1 MEYQQ
6 IKYEVAERILTI
18 TLNRPDKLNAYT
30 EFMRDEIIN
39 ALDHAD
45 DDDNIRAIIVTGEGR
60 AFCAGMD
67 LGNKGA
73 TFDSSSAVGD
83 DEFRDGGGQLALRI
97 FKCKKPIIAAIN
109 GPAVGVGCT
118 MTLPMDIR
126 IASTNAK
133 MGIVFVRRGVL
144 VDACSSWF
152 LSKVLGIGRALEW
165 ALTGRVFS
173 AQEAY
178 EGGLLNHLVAPEELI
193 PTARA
198 IAKDIAENTAPVSVA
213 ITRQLIWT
221 MAGTEHP
228 MQAHRL
234 ETKGFHWAGQ
244 QPDVKEGV
252 MAFLE
257 KRKPNYSMSV
267 KDGMPP
273 FYPWMKEPPF
283 KEEK

>member
-6 IKYEVAERILTI
+6 IKYEVEDRILTI
-18 TLNRPDKLNAYT
+18 TLNRPEQMNTYNMTQHYELIDA
-30 EFMRDEIIN
+30 FDQ
-39 ALDHAD
+39 AD
-45 DDDNIRAIIVTGEGR
+45 NDDNIRAIIITGAGK

-67 LGNKGA
+67 LSEKGSS
-73 TFDSSSAVGD
+73 FDASSVSIED
-83 DEFRDGGGQLALRI
+83 YRDGGGMLALRMYQ
-97 FKCKKPIIAAIN
+97 CKKPLIGAIN
-109 GPAVGVGCT
+109 GAAVGIGCT
-118 MTLPMDIR
+118 MTLPMDVR
-126 IASTNAK
+126 IASTKAK

-144 VDACSSWF
+144 IDACSSWF

-165 ALTGRVFS
+165 ALTGRVFT

-178 EGGLLNHLVAPEELI
+178 EGGLLNYVVEPEELI
-193 PTARA
+193 PKARA
-198 IAKDIAENTAPVSVA
+198 IAKEIAENTAPVSVA
-213 ITRQLIWT
+213 ITRQLIWG

-228 MQAHRL
+228 MQAHRI
-234 ETKGFHWAGQ
+234 ESKGFHWAGS
-244 QPDVKEGV
+244 QPDVVEGI

-273 FYPWMKEPPF
+273 FYPWIEEPPF

>member
-6 IKYEVAERILTI
+6 IKYEVEDRILTI
-18 TLNRPDKLNAYT
+18 TFNRPEQMNTYNFVLHN
-30 EFMRDEIIN
+30 EIVD
-39 ALDHAD
+39 ALDRAD
-45 DDDNIRAIIVTGEGR
+45 DDDNIRAIIITGAGK

-67 LGNKGA
+67 LSEKGSS
-73 TFDSSSAVGD
+73 FDASVVPIED
-83 DEFRDGGGQLALRI
+83 YRDGGGMLALRMY
-97 FKCKKPIIAAIN
+97 KCKKPIIAAIN
-109 GPAVGVGCT
+109 GAAVGVGCT
-118 MTLPMDIR
+118 MTLPADVR
-126 IASTNAK
+126 IASTKAK

-144 VDACSSWF
+144 IDACSSWF

-165 ALTGRVFS
+165 ALTGRVFT

-178 EGGLLNHLVAPEELI
+178 EGGLLNYVVEPEELL
-193 PTARA
+193 PKARE
-198 IAKDIAENTAPVSVA
+198 IAKEIAENTAPVSVA

-228 MQAHRL
+228 MQSHRI
-234 ETKGFHWAGQ
+234 ESKGFHWAGQ
-244 QPDVKEGV
+244 QPDVVEGI

-273 FYPWMKEPPF
+273 FYPWMEEPPF
-283 KEEK
+283 KE

>member
-6 IKYEVAERILTI
+6 IKYEVEDRILTI
-18 TLNRPDKLNAYT
+18 TFNRPEQMNTYNFVLHN
-30 EFMRDEIIN
+30 EIVD
-39 ALDHAD
+39 ALDRAD
-45 DDDNIRAIIVTGEGR
+45 DDDNIRAIIITGAGK

-67 LGNKGA
+67 LSEKGSS
-73 TFDSSSAVGD
+73 FDASVVPIED
-83 DEFRDGGGQLALRI
+83 YRDGGGMLALRMY
-97 FKCKKPIIAAIN
+97 KCKKPIIAAIN
-109 GPAVGVGCT
+109 GAAVGVGCT
-118 MTLPMDIR
+118 MTLPADVR
-126 IASTNAK
+126 IASTKAK

-144 VDACSSWF
+144 IDACSSWF

-165 ALTGRVFS
+165 ALTGRVFT

-178 EGGLLNHLVAPEELI
+178 EGGLLNYVVEPEELL
-193 PTARA
+193 PKARE
-198 IAKDIAENTAPVSVA
+198 IAREIAENTAPVSVA

-228 MQAHRL
+228 MQAHRI
-234 ETKGFHWAGQ
+234 ESKGFHWAGQ
-244 QPDVKEGV
+244 QPDVVEGI

-273 FYPWMKEPPF
+273 FYPWMEEPPF
-283 KEEK
+283 KE

>member
-6 IKYEVAERILTI
+6 IKYEVEDRILTI
-18 TLNRPDKLNAYT
+18 TLNRPEHMNTYNMTQHYELIDA
-30 EFMRDEIIN
+30 FDR
-39 ALDHAD
+39 AD
-45 DDDNIRAIIVTGEGR
+45 DDDNIRAIIVTGAGK

-67 LGNKGA
+67 LGEKGSS
-73 TFDSSSAVGD
+73 FDASSIPIED
-83 DEFRDGGGQLALRI
+83 YRDGGGMLALRMYQ
-97 FKCKKPIIAAIN
+97 CKKPVIGAIN
-109 GPAVGVGCT
+109 GPAVGIGCT

-126 IASTNAK
+126 IASTKAK

-144 VDACSSWF
+144 IDACSSWF

-178 EGGLLNHLVAPEELI
+178 EGGLLNYVVEPEELI
-193 PTARA
+193 PKARA
-198 IAKDIAENTAPVSVA
+198 IAKEIAENTAPVSVA

-228 MQAHRL
+228 MEAHRI
-234 ETKGFHWAGQ
+234 ESKAFHWAGQ
-244 QPDVKEGV
+244 QPDVVEGI

-257 KRKPNYSMSV
+257 KRNPNYAMSV

-273 FYPWMKEPPF
+273 FYPWMEEPPF

>member
-6 IKYEVAERILTI
+6 IKYEVEDRILTI
-18 TLNRPDKLNAYT
+18 TFNRPEQMNTYNFVLHN
-30 EFMRDEIIN
+30 EIVD
-39 ALDHAD
+39 ALDRAD
-45 DDDNIRAIIVTGEGR
+45 DDDNIRAIIITGAGK

-67 LGNKGA
+67 LSEKGSS
-73 TFDSSSAVGD
+73 FDASVVPIED
-83 DEFRDGGGQLALRI
+83 YRDGGGMLALRMY
-97 FKCKKPIIAAIN
+97 KCKKPIIAAIN
-109 GPAVGVGCT
+109 GAAVGVGCT
-118 MTLPMDIR
+118 MTLPADVR
-126 IASTNAK
+126 IASTKAK

-144 VDACSSWF
+144 IDACSSWF

-165 ALTGRVFS
+165 ALTGRVFT

-178 EGGLLNHLVAPEELI
+178 EGGLLNYVVEPEELL
-193 PTARA
+193 PKARE
-198 IAKDIAENTAPVSVA
+198 IAREIAENTAPVSVA

-228 MQAHRL
+228 MQSHRI
-234 ETKGFHWAGQ
+234 ESKGFHWAGQ
-244 QPDVKEGV
+244 QPDVVEGI

-273 FYPWMKEPPF
+273 FYPWMEEPPF
-283 KEEK
+283 KE

>member
-1 MEYQQ
+1 VEYQQ

-18 TLNRPDKLNAYT
+18 TLNRPEKLNAYT
-30 EFMRDEIIN
+30 EFMQDEIID
-39 ALDHAD
+39 ALDHAEA
-45 DDDNIRAIIVTGEGR
+45 DDNIRVIIVTGAGR

-67 LGNKGA
+67 LSDQGS
-73 TFDSSSAVGD
+73 TFDASSITE
-83 DEFRDGGGQLALRI
+83 DEFHDGGGMLALRI
-97 FKCKKPIIAAIN
+97 FKLKKPIIAAIN

-126 IASTNAK
+126 IASTKAK

-144 VDACSSWF
+144 IDACSSWF

-165 ALTGRVFS
+165 ALTGRVFT

-178 EGGLLNHLVAPEELI
+178 EGGLLNYVVEPEELI
-193 PTARA
+193 PKARA
-198 IAKDIAENTAPVSVA
+198 IAKEIAENTAPVSVA
-213 ITRQLIWT
+213 ITRQLIWG

-228 MQAHRL
+228 MQAHRV
-234 ETKGFHWAGQ
+234 ESKGFHWAGS
-244 QPDVKEGV
+244 QPDVVEGI

-257 KRKPNYSMSV
+257 KRPPNYTMSV

-273 FYPWMKEPPF
+273 FYPWIEEPDF
-283 KEEK
+283 KEK

>member
-6 IKYEVAERILTI
+6 IKYEVEDRILTI
-18 TLNRPDKLNAYT
+18 TFNRPEQMNTYNFVLHN
-30 EFMRDEIIN
+30 EIVD
-39 ALDHAD
+39 ALDRAD
-45 DDDNIRAIIVTGEGR
+45 DDDNIRAIIITGAGK

-67 LGNKGA
+67 LSEKGSS
-73 TFDSSSAVGD
+73 FDASVVPIED
-83 DEFRDGGGQLALRI
+83 YRDGGGMLALRMY
-97 FKCKKPIIAAIN
+97 KCKKPIIAAIN
-109 GPAVGVGCT
+109 GAAVGVGCT
-118 MTLPMDIR
+118 MTLPADVR
-126 IASTNAK
+126 IASTKAK

-144 VDACSSWF
+144 IDACSSWF

-165 ALTGRVFS
+165 ALTGRVFT

-178 EGGLLNHLVAPEELI
+178 EGGLLNYVVEPEELL
-193 PTARA
+193 PKARE
-198 IAKDIAENTAPVSVA
+198 IAKEIAENTAPVSVA

-228 MQAHRL
+228 MQAHRI
-234 ETKGFHWAGQ
+234 ESKGFHWAGQ
-244 QPDVKEGV
+244 QPDVVEGI

-273 FYPWMKEPPF
+273 FYPWMEEPPF
-283 KEEK
+283 KE

>member
-18 TLNRPDKLNAYT
+18 TFNRPEQMNTYNSVLHN
-30 EFMRDEIIN
+30 EIVD

-45 DDDNIRAIIVTGEGR
+45 DDDNIRAIIITGAGR

-67 LGNKGA
+67 LSEKGSS
-73 TFDSSSAVGD
+73 FDASVVPIED
-83 DEFRDGGGQLALRI
+83 YRDGGGMLALRMY
-97 FKCKKPIIAAIN
+97 KCKKPIIGAIN
-109 GPAVGVGCT
+109 GAAVGVGCT

-126 IASTNAK
+126 IASTKAK

-144 VDACSSWF
+144 IDACSSWF

-165 ALTGRVFS
+165 ALTGRVFT

-178 EGGLLNHLVAPEELI
+178 EGGLLNYVVEPEELI
-193 PTARA
+193 PKARA
-198 IAKDIAENTAPVSVA
+198 IAKEIVENTAPVSVA
-213 ITRQLIWT
+213 ITRQLIWG

-228 MQAHRL
+228 MQAHRV
-234 ETKGFHWAGQ
+234 ESKGFHWAGS
-244 QPDVKEGV
+244 QPDVVEGI

-257 KRKPNYSMSV
+257 KRPPNYTMSV

-273 FYPWMKEPPF
+273 FYPWIEEPDF
-283 KEEK
+283 KEK